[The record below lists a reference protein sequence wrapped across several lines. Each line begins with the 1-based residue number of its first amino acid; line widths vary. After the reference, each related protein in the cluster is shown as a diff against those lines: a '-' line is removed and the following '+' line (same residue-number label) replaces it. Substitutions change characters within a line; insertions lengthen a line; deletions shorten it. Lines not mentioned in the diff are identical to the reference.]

1 MRAVAKILRARAS
14 EQPCNFCAQFEQR
27 PNCAST
33 FKLNETILYPF
44 SWSQPELAFLCVF
57 RFLSKAL
64 PAFRIS
70 QLCSE
75 RRKTV
80 KLGFYLHDCH
90 IEICCRLIQN
100 TVSAKIYYDSNG
112 NNDLNSNSPTK
123 SSFLNNFAQKK
134 GEKHNL
140 WKHRQSF
147 LKRSKVTRLHKCCDL
162 VLTQLDNF
170 VVLFWS
176 DDI

>member
-1 MRAVAKILRARAS
+1 MLASPTAGPLSAIVGARGRRAISVDPNLSWLSSACSVFSQKLCPRFALK
-14 EQPCNFCAQFEQR
+14 NFVVSAGRQSNWGCHR
-27 PNCAST
+27 D
-33 FKLNETILYPF
+33 L
-44 SWSQPELAFLCVF
+44 
-57 RFLSKAL
+57 LS
-64 PAFRIS
+64 FDS
-70 QLCSE
+70 N
-75 RRKTV
+75 V
-80 KLGFYLHDCH
+80 V
-90 IEICCRLIQN
+90 N
-100 TVSAKIYYDSNG
+100 AKIYYDSNS
-112 NNDLNSNSPTK
+112 NNDLNSNSPTI

-170 VVLFWS
+170 VVLFLS

>member
-14 EQPCNFCAQFEQR
+14 KHPCNFCAQFEQR
-27 PNCAST
+27 PNFAST
-33 FKLNETILYPF
+33 FKLNETILHPF
-44 SWSQPELAFLCVF
+44 SRSQPELAFLCVF

-64 PAFRIS
+64 PAFRIEE
-70 QLCSE
+70 LRSE

-90 IEICCRLIQN
+90 IEICCRLIQ
-100 TVSAKIYYDSNG
+100 TWLTQKSTDSNS

-140 WKHRQSF
+140 
-147 LKRSKVTRLHKCCDL
+147 
-162 VLTQLDNF
+162 
-170 VVLFWS
+170 
-176 DDI
+176 